1 MNNNLDIISKS
12 SWLPKN
18 SPTYFFG
25 PCSAESPEQL
35 YETAKGI
42 AKNFENVIFRAGVWK
57 PRTRPNSFEGIGE
70 ESLSW
75 LNDIKKEFG
84 FKIAIE
90 VANAEHVEKAL
101 KADID
106 VLWIGARTTVNPF
119 YVQAIAE
126 SLRGVDTAVFVK
138 NPLHPDI
145 SLWVGALERLNN
157 VGIKKIGAIH
167 RGFHLSDN
175 GPFRNSP
182 NWALAVQLKAAFPN
196 LPLICD
202 VSHISG
208 TPDLIPL
215 VSQRAIDLDMDGLMV
230 ETHYNP
236 KVALSDAEQQLTPE
250 KLADYIQNLTW
261 KKSESSNLE
270 FTNKLELLRVE
281 IDKIDDELVDQL
293 ANRMNLA
300 KKIGTYKKEND
311 VTILQLDRWLQILK
325 KSVNQGNSMGLSEEF
340 ITQLYNLIH
349 DESIRIQTLIQKSE
363 NQIS

>member
-12 SWLPKN
+12 IWLPKDE
-18 SPTYFFG
+18 PTYFFG

-42 AKNFENVIFRAGVWK
+42 ARNFKNVIFRAGVWK
-57 PRTRPNSFEGIGE
+57 PRTRPNSFEGLGE
-70 ESLSW
+70 ESLNW
-75 LNDIKKEFG
+75 LRDIKNEFG
-84 FKIAIE
+84 FKIATE

-101 KADID
+101 EAEIDI
-106 VLWIGARTTVNPF
+106 LWIGARTTVNPF
-119 YVQAIAE
+119 YVQTIAE
-126 SLRGVDTAVFVK
+126 SLRGVDSTVFVK

-157 VGIKKIGAIH
+157 VGIKKLGAIH

-182 NWALAVQLKAAFPN
+182 NWALAVQLKTAFPN

-236 KVALSDAEQQLTPE
+236 KVALSDAEQQLTPDDLANYIK
-250 KLADYIQNLTW
+250 KLIW
-261 KKSESSNLE
+261 KKNESSNLD
-270 FTNKLELLRVE
+270 FRSKLELLREE

-300 KKIGTYKKEND
+300 KQIGAYKKENN
-311 VTILQLDRWLQILK
+311 VTVLQLDRWLKILQ

-340 ITQLYNLIH
+340 VTQLYNVIH
-349 DESIRIQTLIQKSE
+349 DESIRIQTLIQKSKNE
-363 NQIS
+363 KV